1 MNPLPH
7 KTRMMKAL
15 NNTVIKNLS
24 PEMGKKIIEKYQAD
38 GWQTWDIKGVNFS
51 GRDAVLEIY
60 YGVINGLF
68 SCYRL
73 SEVQSANARII
84 DLDTNP

>member
-7 KTRMMKAL
+7 KKQNMKAL

-38 GWQTWDIKGVNFS
+38 GWQTWDIKGANFQ
-51 GRDAVLEIY
+51 GRDSVPEIY